1 MLLEMEE
8 NKDRLIETLTRGRDS
23 AQRLQSFLRLRVNV
37 DGSVPVKDLLAE
49 ILESFSGGLSM
60 LNYTDSGE
68 ISRVPA
74 SPTVFQVPDVCTG
87 KKPAPVVK
95 ERRGCYK
102 RRRTVDSRVK
112 ISTTMEDGYAW
123 RKYGQK
129 EILNSKFPRCYFRCT
144 HKHFHGCKAVKQVQK
159 LEEGESNM
167 FHITYFGKHTCPSP
181 DSLSQQHYEV
191 ALNLEDSKNNNP
203 LPNSPSTNTNI
214 HTSVKQEVDSKAQST
229 DVSDNISS
237 GNDDQSSS
245 AIRWNEVL
253 RADLGSCHE
262 GASFMR
268 FDLEDS
274 SASTSSYGY
283 LNMDFH
289 FLNNGDFL
297 SDIIQFDGV
306 FS

>member
-1 MLLEMEE
+1 MEE
-8 NKDRLIETLTRGRDS
+8 NKDRLIETLIRGRDS
-23 AQRLQSFLRLRVNV
+23 AQRLQSFLRLRANV

-87 KKPAPVVK
+87 KKPAPVIK

-144 HKHFHGCKAVKQVQK
+144 HKHFHGCKALKQVQK

-191 ALNLEDSKNNNP
+191 VLNLEDSKNNNL
-203 LPNSPSTNTNI
+203 LPNSPSTITNI
-214 HTSVKQEVDSKAQST
+214 HTCVKQEVESKAQST

-274 SASTSSYGY
+274 SASTSSHGY

>member
-8 NKDRLIETLTRGRDS
+8 YKDRLIETLIRGRDS
-23 AQRLQSFLRLRVNV
+23 AQRLQSFLQLRMNV

-74 SPTVFQVPDVCTG
+74 SPMVFQVPDVCTG

-181 DSLSQQHYEV
+181 DSLSHQHYEV
-191 ALNLEDSKNNNP
+191 VLNLEDSKNNNL
-203 LPNSPSTNTNI
+203 LPNSPSTITNI
-214 HTSVKQEVDSKAQST
+214 HTCVKQEVESKAQST

-274 SASTSSYGY
+274 SASTSSHGY